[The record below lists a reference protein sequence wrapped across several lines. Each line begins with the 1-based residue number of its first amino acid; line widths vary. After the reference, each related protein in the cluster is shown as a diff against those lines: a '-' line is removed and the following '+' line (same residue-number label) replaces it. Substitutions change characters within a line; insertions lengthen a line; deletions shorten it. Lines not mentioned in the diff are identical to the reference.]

1 MSELMRALASVLGP
15 AVDAAR
21 TTLRDLDEDEV
32 PAKLR
37 KVSASSAR
45 SLTPPLTKALL
56 RELDAND
63 WFRAKVIETWERD
76 EGVDDISD
84 AYLRRTDGW
93 WLTIVGATG
102 DSLSGE
108 VSRRLDAEVER
119 VVDLER
125 GLAVEKERVR
135 EAKRRADEADT
146 RLRRTRESDS
156 APLKAALEAERR
168 LSATRDREIGEL
180 RVRVDSLHADLRAA
194 QAETGRL
201 LQRHLEVKRDRAHLL
216 AVTESGRSDSV
227 PRDPSELARFLD
239 RLANT
244 VDPYRETGT
253 PATVREVA
261 GEEVFVL
268 PSGISPDGAAAI
280 ESLVSSPVP
289 LVVIVDGYNVLGCID
304 ATKMATG
311 AARRDLITMLGRLL
325 RFLRK
330 GRVVA
335 VFDSVLSDGRSAT
348 RDDSGVEVR
357 FADAGSIADDAIV
370 EMAADLGSR
379 AVIISDDR
387 EVRERS
393 DVHGA
398 TVLWSQALVS
408 WFGAATTG

>member
-15 AVDAAR
+15 AVDTAR
-21 TTLRDLDEDEV
+21 TTLRDLDQDEV

-76 EGVDDISD
+76 EGGDDISD
-84 AYLRRTDGW
+84 AYLRRTEGW
-93 WLTIVGATG
+93 WLTIAGATG
-102 DSLSGE
+102 VSLSGE
-108 VSRRLDAEVER
+108 VSRRLEAEAER
-119 VVDLER
+119 VAGFERALE
-125 GLAVEKERVR
+125 AEKERVR

-146 RLRRTRESDS
+146 RLRRIRESDA
-156 APLKAALEAERR
+156 APLKSALETERR
-168 LSATRDREIGEL
+168 RSATLSREIEEL
-180 RVRVDSLHADLRAA
+180 RERVASLHTDLRAA

-216 AVTESGRSDSV
+216 ALSESGGSDSV
-227 PRDPSELARFLD
+227 PRDPSDLARFLD

-244 VDPYRETGT
+244 VDPYRETGA
-253 PATVREVA
+253 PATERGVM

-280 ESLVSSPVP
+280 ESLASSPVP

-304 ATKMATG
+304 ATRMATG
-311 AARRDLITMLGRLL
+311 AARRDLVTMLGRLL

-330 GRVVA
+330 GRVIA
-335 VFDSVLSDGRSAT
+335 VFDSVLSDGRSAI
-348 RDDSGVEVR
+348 RDDTGVEVR
-357 FADAGSIADDAIV
+357 FTDVGSIADDVIV

-379 AVIISDDR
+379 AVIVSDDR

-408 WFGAATTG
+408 WFAVPTTG